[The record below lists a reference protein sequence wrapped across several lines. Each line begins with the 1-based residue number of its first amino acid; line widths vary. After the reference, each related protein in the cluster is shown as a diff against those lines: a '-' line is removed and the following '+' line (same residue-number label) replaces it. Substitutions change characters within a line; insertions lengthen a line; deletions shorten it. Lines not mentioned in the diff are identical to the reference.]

1 MANVPLSKDVPKI
14 YVPSLS
20 VPHISVPHIYVPHI
34 DVPGGL
40 TYKKP
45 ERQHVKDLG
54 DLLLGDFTTGTKQ
67 LRHTLEDA
75 GLEEWV
81 NIPLLNR
88 VVGFGVMSKER
99 FIDPVLSGKPGV
111 AFINALE
118 SFGGTLDIAANP
130 VKALLPWAGG
140 GSSTDLLKSMGW
152 IEDEYRE
159 TYQWETGNWIVDL
172 IGEIISDPINWF
184 TFGSNMA
191 MKGAAGV
198 TDDVARAAI
207 KELPE
212 EALSTRTVTNLL
224 DDFAQHVGDD
234 GTKIVENYITKQKNQ
249 IDDLHKQLSKSN
261 LTRGQRKKLIQ
272 QSTALQDEVDELG
285 YLMDTLTTD
294 QQAKLFQRLG
304 ILGNEADAAAIEYG
318 YRSISPKQR
327 EAFIQ
332 KLVDAS
338 QSKGYRTYEFWRN
351 VNKFAKGADDLL
363 MKAALYTTLP
373 FGLSKIAYD
382 YLAKPLF
389 RALWTKTVLALENA
403 DLFKNAS
410 KGNVEHVK
418 QIMLRETNAA
428 YQRTVKDWDEYLKA
442 RNYSVEKARK
452 LWLNIYKEMADTV
465 TDINIINAR
474 FIEELIKQ
482 APELRYVADAPAQL
496 AAKVLNDAIDPDVAA
511 HFAKQLS
518 IEDFTE
524 YCSTSGIIN
533 YYIDTQ
539 AVGVVRDRMAQDVKN
554 FWSNKHKGYK
564 IIDEALT
571 YAELD
576 PVDVIMYIDEGL
588 LRTWGGLKGLDEM
601 LTQLSKQNPKA
612 YQSYLALF
620 NYIGLTLD
628 NYTRVKKLL
637 TQLKTYQPDSKEYK
651 KAYTSLK
658 GLLTKSKTG
667 DLLILD
673 AVEQNKKVFN
683 KQIEEVAKKKTNV
696 ADSNEVIQQLTY
708 AQEHGWRWVEGAQ
721 LDTQGNIPTEKVVT
735 DTKKTY
741 ELNLTGLQDDLDT
754 LIKVTDLGPPV
765 GKDVTKEVE
774 ELQKELQVE
783 LKRLDK
789 LGQKE
794 SELSKRLF
802 ERIKELESRSTNT
815 TMEQLDSVFNYAGTY
830 DYQYDVGVDTDV
842 AVESYAPSSLSFSEA
857 LISLHDKASAFAK
870 ELKSTNITDPDDI
883 IQKHSDFIN
892 ELRVMRDAVHK
903 AQYAVNKEITE
914 TAGMTTKYS
923 LEVRNLL
930 NDLESLLKDIT
941 DTGITNMTVADIK
954 TIAQTAYEEGTDV
967 LYSQMSK
974 ENMLGFIGDILNKE
988 LINDELWQA
997 LSDPNTHLRE
1007 NLLLLASHLERN
1019 ADTLNYVADIKDIL
1033 STIDTINLYREIMS
1047 YEFCHI
1053 PGVPDTVLDY
1063 VRGEFFNRI
1072 YAAARY
1078 KQPQFEKAVTEIMDT
1093 FKLNLYKQRDVYDW
1107 FKQMNFDEAMQ
1118 KAILDDITTS
1128 FKYNLDEYVKGL
1140 DRIRINNN
1148 LPSIS
1153 FFKNYNNTH
1162 LVQKMHNLGWGYE
1175 AIMKQLIESDPTLL
1189 TNNAQAL
1196 VDMGHFITGISAR
1209 VSTEVRE
1216 AVNDIIAN
1224 QALTM
1229 KGVQKQ
1235 YLIDNLK
1242 YLHGSALAT
1251 RLEQAFSDIA
1261 KYNGELQRR
1270 AGVIGTVE
1278 GEKVFNIMG
1287 YMLKRD
1293 LNEALRLTSD
1303 ATNAYVYSSLGG
1315 VGFKQ
1320 FISYEELDKFQLAP
1334 KFFQSSATNEEYTM
1348 FVRHWQKGYK
1358 HIQDKVFVADKQY
1371 VKQLRDN
1378 LIDAYTKFG
1387 SDPLFSTY
1395 VIPNNPRSY
1404 FMNMSSEEIL
1414 VWDYITS
1421 KSSYNS
1427 RMASRYVEI
1436 KRHRVLPVDFDLK
1449 AEHRMNPLSVVNA
1462 YEEATDMVTQSEA
1475 MASILT
1481 QTDLEHL
1488 DLQVEC
1494 LQEDVRK
1501 QIKDLETL
1509 GVHRD
1514 TIVNL
1519 INQDADAISGISNL
1533 QDLLEDTRKISDVVD
1548 LDSLDEYTKEQ
1559 LARFFGTE
1567 HFGDL
1572 QLNDKRVQNYL
1583 KAEIYWDQY
1592 ESVKS
1597 LDAIQLRAYI
1607 DNECS
1612 GELFIS
1618 NPKYD
1623 LDYDWS
1629 TRFTKEELAQAG
1641 LKVWQDPEEPTHF
1654 IIRRVDNNIT
1664 KAPYT
1669 FKQHESLFPE
1679 QRARCFKVVEKAQH
1693 YYYNDGMSLPYE
1705 LYSGDTI
1712 SENAVKTIKKSD
1724 RYAKAF
1730 GDVEE
1735 QKLYSNLDEKGSNKF
1750 FQKNIPR
1757 PNAMFIGDTNCY
1769 NDFMGT
1775 VADAFKSTEEVFIP
1789 KTLDL
1794 PRSVATGVV
1803 QSVKMVNTQHK
1814 LMSLVANDDFYIG
1827 NEMFRPIFEKASD
1840 KELKQFF
1847 KDNGFVACVVK
1858 QNTFG
1863 QPRIY
1868 KIYIDNQKT
1877 LAQAIENKALI
1888 LPYEVYR
1895 SMVLGINKGQTNSK
1909 LLNIY
1914 TRYIAGTYKSIWLT
1928 TPGFIMRNAIDSM
1941 LYKNMSSTNGIMG
1954 LFDVIKYEHKAAKIL
1969 DWYDD
1974 IYIKAIELRK
1984 ADGGFATPNMQY
1996 IRKVLKDMPEED
2008 KQMFLLMLAFEKSG
2022 GSAGLTET
2030 VEKALLNYNKA
2041 MARGVDHVDD
2051 TIVDLLYK
2059 ISPMGWVN
2067 KINDRVERISR
2078 LGLLLN
2084 LMDNGVSKSDAFK
2097 RVIDTHF
2104 DYELAEAELGLL
2116 GQIFWFITF
2125 PIKNSLYYLNEGLTR
2140 NPEMLKIQ
2148 MDMLE
2153 QSWNSGDI
2161 TWDDVRHS
2169 DYLMYNAMAGNIR
2182 FTFNG
2187 KNIVLKTG
2195 SSVLDFFKVLYNPV
2209 DAAKERLNPFLSV
2222 LLGFEEPS
2230 QLNPLSSVS
2239 NRIDQVRAGRSLI
2252 PSVYTTLYDRK
2263 KYVKQPYIEKRPYI
2277 KSTWSIKKPRKIYFK
2292 KPDNMKR
2299 MRYKFSTDRYYFTR
2313 GKQLHRF
2320 NTVWSSIDPTWYSNN
2335 YRYRKLYNKKL
2346 RELKP
2351 YADTR

>member
-1 MANVPLSKDVPKI
+1 MANVPLSEDVPKI

-20 VPHISVPHIYVPHI
+20 VPHLSTPHLQAPQLATPGKSTYV
-34 DVPGGL
+34 
-40 TYKKP
+40 KP
-45 ERQHVKDLG
+45 ERRHVKDLG
-54 DLLLGDFTTGTKQ
+54 DLLLGDPIKGTKQ
-67 LRHTLEDA
+67 LRHALKDA
-75 GLEEWV
+75 GYYRYLNV
-81 NIPLLNR
+81 PVLNR
-88 VVGFGVMSKER
+88 LVGFSVMSKER
-99 FIDPVLSGKPGV
+99 FLDPISEGEWGV
-111 AFINALE
+111 AFVNSLE
-118 SFGGTLDIAANP
+118 TLGGSLDIVANP

-159 TYQWETGNWIVDL
+159 TYQWDTGNWLVDL

-184 TFGSNMA
+184 TFGSNTA

-261 LTRGQRKKLIQ
+261 LTRGQRNKLIQ
-272 QSTALQDEVDELG
+272 QTTALQDEVDELG

-294 QQAKLFQRLG
+294 QQAKLFSRLG
-304 ILGNEADAAAIEYG
+304 ILGNEADVAAIEYG

-363 MKAALYTTLP
+363 MKAAIYTTLP

-539 AVGVVRDRMAQDVKN
+539 AVGVVRDRMARDVKN

-651 KAYTSLK
+651 KAYASLK

-721 LDTQGNIPTEKVVT
+721 LDEQGNIPTEKVVT
-735 DTKKTY
+735 NTKKTY

-754 LIKVTDLGPPV
+754 LIKVTNFEGPT
-765 GKDVTKEVE
+765 DVHK
-774 ELQKELQVE
+774 
-783 LKRLDK
+783 
-789 LGQKE
+789 
-794 SELSKRLF
+794 
-802 ERIKELESRSTNT
+802 
-815 TMEQLDSVFNYAGTY
+815 QLDEVFNYAGTY
-830 DYQYDVGVDTDV
+830 DYQYDVGIDTDV

-857 LISLHDKASAFAK
+857 LTSLHDKASAFAK

-988 LINDELWQA
+988 LIDDELWQA

-1078 KQPQFEKAVTEIMDT
+1078 KQPQFEKAVTEIIDT

-1196 VDMGHFITGISAR
+1196 VDIGHFITGISAR

-1216 AVNDIIAN
+1216 SVNDIIAN

-1270 AGVIGTVE
+1270 AGIIGTVE

-1293 LNEALRLTSD
+1293 INEALRLTSD

-1320 FISYEELDKFQLAP
+1320 FISYEELNKFQLAP
-1334 KFFQSSATNEEYTM
+1334 KFFQTSATNEEYTM
-1348 FVRHWQKGYK
+1348 FIKHWQNGYK
-1358 HIQDKVFVADKQY
+1358 RIQDRVFASDAEY
-1371 VKQLRDN
+1371 IAQLRDN
-1378 LIDAYTKFG
+1378 LIDAYTKMG
-1387 SDPLFSTY
+1387 SEPMYKNF
-1395 VIPNNPRSY
+1395 VIPKDPRTY
-1404 FMNMSSEEIL
+1404 FRNMSNEELL

-1449 AEHRMNPLSVVNA
+1449 AEHRMNPLSVVNS

-1475 MASILT
+1475 MASILV

-1533 QDLLEDTRKISDVVD
+1533 QDLLEDTRKVSDVVD

-1597 LDAIQLRAYI
+1597 LDAVQLRAYI

-1623 LDYDWS
+1623 LDYDWNA
-1629 TRFTKEELAQAG
+1629 RFTKEELAQAG

-1664 KAPYT
+1664 KASYT
-1669 FKQHESLFPE
+1669 FKQHDSLFPE
-1679 QRARCFKVVEKAQH
+1679 QRSHCFKVIEKAQH

-1705 LYSGDTI
+1705 LYSGDTV

-1730 GDVEE
+1730 GDLEE

-1757 PNAMFIGDTNCY
+1757 PNAMFIGDPNCY

-1775 VADAFKSTEEVFIP
+1775 VADAFKSTEEAFIP

-1858 QNTFG
+1858 QNTLG

-1941 LYKNMSSTNGIMG
+1941 LYKNMASTNGIMG

-1969 DWYDD
+1969 DWYDN

-1996 IRKVLKDMPEED
+1996 IRKVLKDMSEDD

-2022 GSAGLTET
+2022 GSASLTET
-2030 VEKALLNYNKA
+2030 VEQALLKYNKA
-2041 MARGVDHVDD
+2041 MTKGVDYVDD
-2051 TIVDLLYK
+2051 TIIDLLYK
-2059 ISPMGWVN
+2059 NSPVGWVN

-2263 KYVKQPYIEKRPYI
+2263 YKKKHYIERKPYVF
-2277 KSTWSIKKPRKIYFK
+2277 KSKWRFKPRKTYIKKPSLSRYTS
-2292 KPDNMKR
+2292 
-2299 MRYKFSTDRYYFTR
+2299 YKFMTNRYYFNK
-2313 GKQLHRF
+2313 GKNLNFWLTQT
-2320 NTVWSSIDPTWYSNN
+2320 NSIQPHWYMNS
-2335 YRYRKLYNKKL
+2335 YRYRKTRNKYSI
-2346 RELKP
+2346 KP
-2351 YADTR
+2351 ITNASR